1 MQTTRQSFLDCMD
14 DDFNTAGALG
24 HLFDLVRSINQA
36 RDAGV
41 NAAELVAAQN
51 LLRELTG
58 VFGLELERPQPS
70 GGDAAK
76 FIDLLVEV
84 RSELR
89 NQKLWSASDLI
100 RNRLAELGVILEDG
114 KGNTTWRWEI

>member
-1 MQTTRQSFLDCMD
+1 M
-14 DDFNTAGALG
+14 
-24 HLFDLVRSINQA
+24 FDLVRSINQA

-41 NAAELVAAQN
+41 NADELVAAQS
-51 LLRELTG
+51 LLRELAG
-58 VFGLELERPQPS
+58 VFGLELERPQPT
-70 GGDAAK
+70 GGEARA

-89 NQKLWSASDLI
+89 RQKLWAASDLI

-114 KGNTTWRWEI
+114 KGGTTWRWEK